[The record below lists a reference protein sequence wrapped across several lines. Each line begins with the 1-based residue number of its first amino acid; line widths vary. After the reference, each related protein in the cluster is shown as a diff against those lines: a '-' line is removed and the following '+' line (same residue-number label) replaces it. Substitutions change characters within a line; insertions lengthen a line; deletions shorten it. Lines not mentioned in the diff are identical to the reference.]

1 MSPKEV
7 RDYSDSE
14 KVKAREDNKLMF
26 DIARAEKYV
35 TLRKSTSLR
44 MKRRL
49 KVLRIRYRD
58 YQISLDKVFQTI
70 ASYTAMMR
78 QCNCKLLE
86 KKILDEYVL
95 THNREDI

>member
-1 MSPKEV
+1 M
-7 RDYSDSE
+7 
-14 KVKAREDNKLMF
+14 
-26 DIARAEKYV
+26 
-35 TLRKSTSLR
+35 
-44 MKRRL
+44 
-49 KVLRIRYRD
+49 LRIRYRD